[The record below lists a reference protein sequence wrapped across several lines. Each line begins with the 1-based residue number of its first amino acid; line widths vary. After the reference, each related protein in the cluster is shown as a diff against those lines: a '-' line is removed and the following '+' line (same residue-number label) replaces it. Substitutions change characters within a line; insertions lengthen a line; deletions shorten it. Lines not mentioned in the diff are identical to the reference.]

1 MKRFELSFYL
11 PFLNATHKTSM
22 KSYPNLILLSWLLVC
37 FTLILGLSSCQVDSS
52 PMKTVDSSHEG
63 ATNSTYSL
71 TFSKEDQAI
80 REAKW
85 SEPGARRIELSNG
98 YSVFTQTFGE
108 NPDVCILTLHGGPAA
123 THEYLLSLAYDLPDN
138 SGYEVV
144 MYDQLGSFFSD
155 QPTEDIW
162 NIDRWV
168 EEVEEVRQALGYD
181 ASNFYLLGNSWGG
194 ILAMEYAL
202 KYQEHLNGLIV
213 CNMVS
218 SIPEY
223 AAYNREVLRPQMRTS
238 LVDSL
243 NAFEDAGDFQNEV
256 YLDLIQKE
264 FYNKHICLLKEWPQ
278 EVEISFSRLNYPLY
292 NLMQGPSEF
301 KVGGRLINWDI
312 TDRLN
317 QITTPTLMVGA
328 KYDTMDPEAMRRQAD
343 LVQNGQSLTCVSG
356 SHLCMWDD
364 RSTFMDGVS
373 AFIQEIEGN
382 EFSPME

>member
-1 MKRFELSFYL
+1 MKPYSSLL
-11 PFLNATHKTSM
+11 FLAIVCASIPLFTGLLGCQGNVNADA
-22 KSYPNLILLSWLLVC
+22 PNP
-37 FTLILGLSSCQVDSS
+37 SSAEEIVPSAYA
-52 PMKTVDSSHEG
+52 M
-63 ATNSTYSL
+63 
-71 TFSKEDQAI
+71 TFSKEDQVI
-80 REAKW
+80 REEKW

-123 THEYLLSLAYDLPDN
+123 THEYLLSLAYDLPAD

-202 KYQEHLNGLIV
+202 KYQENLNGLII

-223 AAYNREVLRPQMRTS
+223 AAYNREVLRTQMRSS

-243 NAFEDAGDFQNEV
+243 TAFEDAGDFQNEV
-256 YLDLIQKE
+256 YLNLIQKE
-264 FYNKHICLLKEWPQ
+264 FYNKHICRLTEWPQ
-278 EVEISFSRLNYPLY
+278 EVETSFSRLNYPLY
-292 NLMQGPSEF
+292 DLMQGPSEF

-328 KYDTMDPEAMRRQAD
+328 TYDTMDPEAMKRQAN
-343 LVQNGQSLTCVSG
+343 LVQNGQSLTCESG

-364 RSTFMDGVS
+364 RSTFMDGIS
-373 AFIQEIEGN
+373 AFIEGIEGN
-382 EFSPME
+382 ESIPLE

>member
-1 MKRFELSFYL
+1 MKPSPSIL
-11 PFLNATHKTSM
+11 FLVVCAAISAFMSLLGCQGNSKQKVPAPTSA
-22 KSYPNLILLSWLLVC
+22 
-37 FTLILGLSSCQVDSS
+37 
-52 PMKTVDSSHEG
+52 EE
-63 ATNSTYSL
+63 TNSSRYAMM
-71 TFSKEDQAI
+71 FSAEDQAI

-85 SEPGARRIELSNG
+85 AEPGSRRIELSNG
-98 YSVFTQTFGE
+98 YQVFTQTFGE
-108 NPDVCILTLHGGPAA
+108 NPDVCILALHGGPAA
-123 THEYLLSLAYDLPDN
+123 THEYLLSLAYDLPTDA
-138 SGYEVV
+138 GYEVV

-223 AAYNREVLRPQMRTS
+223 AAYNREVLRTQMRPS

-243 NAFEDAGDFQNEV
+243 TAYEDAGDFQNDV
-256 YLDLIQKE
+256 YLNLIQKE
-264 FYNKHICLLKEWPQ
+264 FYNKHICRLDEWPQ

-292 NLMQGPSEF
+292 DLMQGPSEF
-301 KVGGRLINWDI
+301 KVGGRLIDWDI
-312 TDRLN
+312 TGRLN
-317 QITTPTLMVGA
+317 EIETPTLMVGA
-328 KYDTMDPEAMRRQAD
+328 THDTMDPAAMKRQSE
-343 LVQNGQSLTCVSG
+343 LVQNGQSLTCESG

-364 RSTFMDGVS
+364 RSTFMNGVS
-373 AFIQEIEGN
+373 AFIEGT
-382 EFSPME
+382 EGKESAPKE